1 MKFIGQIMHFR
12 IAWSLQLLFI
22 DASGTQ
28 VTFFYNSNKFGH
40 SLHGE
45 TFLIVDEVFFFK
57 SA

>member
-1 MKFIGQIMHFR
+1 MVVAIVIHR
-12 IAWSLQLLFI
+12 TPLVHRSL
-22 DASGTQ
+22 
-28 VTFFYNSNKFGH
+28 FFYNSNKFGH